1 MQFSKIGFTPK
12 LIICDLDG
20 TLVDSAGD
28 IQHALNAA
36 LMEMGLATVTEF
48 EVRGWVG
55 RGASRLVYCVLEAG
69 HHRKD
74 LHDALLAT
82 FMRHYQAAVC
92 DTSQLYDGVAEFIA
106 ACQQAHIPLACVTN
120 KPYAPAKDLL
130 AALNILQPF
139 QLLIG
144 GDTLPHKKPHP
155 EPLLHCLRYFGVA
168 AKDTLVLGDSRND
181 VEAALAAHIPCVA
194 VSYGYNHGEPI
205 EACKPEWIV
214 DSLAELLR

>member
-20 TLVDSAGD
+20 TLVDSASD
-28 IQHALNAA
+28 IQHSLNGALN
-36 LMEMGLATVTEF
+36 EMGLETVSEYD
-48 EVRGWVG
+48 VRRWVG
-55 RGASRLVYCVLEAG
+55 RGASRLVSCVLEAK
-69 HHRKD
+69 HYRKE
-74 LHDALLAT
+74 LHDDLLAI
-82 FMRHYQAAVC
+82 FMRHYQADIC
-92 DTSQLYDGVAEFIA
+92 LNSQLYEGVAEFIA
-106 ACQQAHIPLACVTN
+106 ACQQAHIPLACVSN

-168 AKDTLVLGDSRND
+168 AKDALVIGDSSND
-181 VEAALAAHIPCVA
+181 IEAALAAHIPCVA

-205 EACKPEWIV
+205 EASKPEWIV
-214 DSLAELLR
+214 DSLVEFL

>member
-20 TLVDSAGD
+20 TLVDSASD
-28 IQHALNAA
+28 IQHSLNGALN
-36 LMEMGLATVTEF
+36 EMGLETVSEYD
-48 EVRGWVG
+48 VRRWVG
-55 RGASRLVYCVLEAG
+55 RGASRLVSCVLEAK
-69 HHRKD
+69 HYRKE
-74 LHDALLAT
+74 LHDDLLAI
-82 FMRHYQAAVC
+82 FIRHYQADIC
-92 DTSQLYDGVAEFIA
+92 LNSQLYEGVAEFIA
-106 ACQQAHIPLACVTN
+106 ACQQAHIPLACVSN

-168 AKDTLVLGDSRND
+168 AKDALVIGDSSND
-181 VEAALAAHIPCVA
+181 IEAALAAHIPCVA

-205 EACKPEWIV
+205 EASKPEWIV
-214 DSLAELLR
+214 DSLVEFL

>member
-20 TLVDSAGD
+20 TLVDSASD
-28 IQHALNAA
+28 IQHSLNGALN
-36 LMEMGLATVTEF
+36 EMGLETVSEYD
-48 EVRGWVG
+48 VRLWVG
-55 RGASRLVYCVLEAG
+55 LGASRLVSCVLEAK
-69 HHRKD
+69 HYRKE
-74 LHDALLAT
+74 LHDDLLAI
-82 FMRHYQAAVC
+82 FIRHYQADIC
-92 DTSQLYDGVAEFIA
+92 LNSQLYEGVAEFIA
-106 ACQQAHIPLACVTN
+106 ACQQAHIPLACVSN

-130 AALNILQPF
+130 EALNILQPF

-168 AKDTLVLGDSRND
+168 AKDALVIGDSSND
-181 VEAALAAHIPCVA
+181 IEAALAAHIPCVA

-205 EACKPEWIV
+205 EASKPEWIV
-214 DSLAELLR
+214 DSLVEFL

>member
-20 TLVDSAGD
+20 TLVDSASD
-28 IQHALNAA
+28 IQHSLNGALN
-36 LMEMGLATVTEF
+36 EMGLETVSEYD
-48 EVRGWVG
+48 VRRWVG
-55 RGASRLVYCVLEAG
+55 RGASRLVSCVLEAK
-69 HHRKD
+69 HYRKE
-74 LHDALLAT
+74 LHDDLLAI
-82 FMRHYQAAVC
+82 FMRHYQADIC
-92 DTSQLYDGVAEFIA
+92 LNSQLYEGVAEFIA
-106 ACQQAHIPLACVTN
+106 ACQQAHIPLACVSN

-130 AALNILQPF
+130 EALNILQPF

-168 AKDTLVLGDSRND
+168 AKDALVIGDSSND
-181 VEAALAAHIPCVA
+181 IEAALAAHIPCVA

-205 EACKPEWIV
+205 EASKPEWIV
-214 DSLAELLR
+214 DSLVEFL

>member
-20 TLVDSAGD
+20 TLVDSASD
-28 IQHALNAA
+28 IQHSLNGALN
-36 LMEMGLATVTEF
+36 EMGLETVSEYD
-48 EVRGWVG
+48 VRRWVG
-55 RGASRLVYCVLEAG
+55 RGASRLVSCVLEAK
-69 HHRKD
+69 HYRKE
-74 LHDALLAT
+74 LHDDLLAI
-82 FMRHYQAAVC
+82 FMRHYQADVC
-92 DTSQLYDGVAEFIA
+92 LNSQLYEGVAEFIT
-106 ACQQAHIPLACVTN
+106 ACQQAHIPLACVSN

-168 AKDTLVLGDSRND
+168 VKDALVIGDSSND
-181 VEAALAAHIPCVA
+181 IEAALAAHIPCVA

-205 EACKPEWIV
+205 EASKPEWIV
-214 DSLAELLR
+214 DSLAEFL

>member
-20 TLVDSAGD
+20 TLVDSASD
-28 IQHALNAA
+28 IQYALNGA
-36 LMEMGLATVTEF
+36 LNEMGLESVTEYDL
-48 EVRGWVG
+48 RRWVG
-55 RGASRLVYCVLEAG
+55 RGASRLVSCVLDAK
-69 HHRKD
+69 HYRKE
-74 LHDALLAT
+74 LHDDLLAV
-82 FMRHYQAAVC
+82 FMRHYQNSVC
-92 DTSQLYDGVAEFIA
+92 QSSQLYQGVAEFIS
-106 ACQQAHIPLACVTN
+106 ACQQAQIPLACVTN

-155 EPLLHCLRYFGVA
+155 EPLLHCLRYFGVS
-168 AKDTLVLGDSRND
+168 AKDTLVLGDSSND
-181 VEAALAAHIPCVA
+181 IEAALAAHIPCVA

-205 EACKPEWIV
+205 EASKPEWIV
-214 DSLAELLR
+214 DSLAEFL

>member
-20 TLVDSAGD
+20 TLVDSASD
-28 IQHALNAA
+28 IQHSLNGALN
-36 LMEMGLATVTEF
+36 EMGLETVSEYD
-48 EVRGWVG
+48 VRRWVG
-55 RGASRLVYCVLEAG
+55 RGASRLVSCVLEAK
-69 HHRKD
+69 HYRKE
-74 LHDALLAT
+74 LHDDLLAI
-82 FMRHYQAAVC
+82 FMRHYQADIC
-92 DTSQLYDGVAEFIA
+92 LNSQLYEGVAEFIT
-106 ACQQAHIPLACVTN
+106 ACQQAHIPLACVSN

-130 AALNILQPF
+130 EALNILQPF

-168 AKDTLVLGDSRND
+168 AKDALVIGDSSND
-181 VEAALAAHIPCVA
+181 IEAALAAHIPCVA

-205 EACKPEWIV
+205 EASKPEWIV
-214 DSLAELLR
+214 DSLVEFL

>member
-20 TLVDSAGD
+20 TLVDSASD
-28 IQHALNAA
+28 IQHSLNGALN
-36 LMEMGLATVTEF
+36 EMGLETVSEYD
-48 EVRGWVG
+48 VRRWVG
-55 RGASRLVYCVLEAG
+55 RGASRLVSCVLEAK
-69 HHRKD
+69 HYRKE
-74 LHDALLAT
+74 LHDDLLAI
-82 FMRHYQAAVC
+82 FMRHYQADIC
-92 DTSQLYDGVAEFIA
+92 LNSQLYEGVAEFIT
-106 ACQQAHIPLACVTN
+106 ACQQAHIPLACVSN

-168 AKDTLVLGDSRND
+168 AKDALVIGDSSND
-181 VEAALAAHIPCVA
+181 IEAALAAHIPCVA

-205 EACKPEWIV
+205 EASKPEWIV
-214 DSLAELLR
+214 DSLVEFL

>member
-20 TLVDSAGD
+20 TLVDSASD
-28 IQHALNAA
+28 IQYALNGA
-36 LMEMGLATVTEF
+36 LNEMGLESVTEYD
-48 EVRGWVG
+48 VRRWVG
-55 RGASRLVYCVLEAG
+55 RGASRLVSCVLDAK
-69 HHRKD
+69 HYRKE
-74 LHDALLAT
+74 LHDDLLAV
-82 FMRHYQAAVC
+82 FMRHYQNSVC
-92 DTSQLYDGVAEFIA
+92 QSSQLYQGVAEFIS
-106 ACQQAHIPLACVTN
+106 ACQQAQIPLACVTN

-155 EPLLHCLRYFGVA
+155 EPLLHCLRYFGVS
-168 AKDTLVLGDSRND
+168 AKDTLVLGDSSND
-181 VEAALAAHIPCVA
+181 IEAALAAHIPCVA

-205 EACKPEWIV
+205 EASKPEWIV
-214 DSLAELLR
+214 DSLAEFL

>member
-20 TLVDSAGD
+20 TLVDSASD
-28 IQHALNAA
+28 IQHALNGS
-36 LMEMGLATVTEF
+36 LNEMGLETVSEY
-48 EVRGWVG
+48 EVRRWVG
-55 RGASRLVYCVLEAG
+55 RGASRLVSCVLEAK
-69 HHRKD
+69 HYRKE
-74 LHDALLAT
+74 LHDDLLAV
-82 FMRHYQAAVC
+82 FMRHYQAEVC
-92 DTSQLYDGVAEFIA
+92 LNSQLYEGVTEFIA
-106 ACQQAHIPLACVTN
+106 ACQQAHIPLACVSN

-130 AALNILQPF
+130 AALNILESF

-168 AKDTLVLGDSRND
+168 AKDALVVGDSSND
-181 VEAALAAHIPCVA
+181 IEAALAAHIPCVA

-205 EACKPEWIV
+205 ETSKPEWIV
-214 DSLAELLR
+214 DSLAEFL

>member
-20 TLVDSAGD
+20 TLVDSASD
-28 IQHALNAA
+28 IQHSLNGALN
-36 LMEMGLATVTEF
+36 EMGLETVSEYD
-48 EVRGWVG
+48 VRRWVG
-55 RGASRLVYCVLEAG
+55 RGASRLVSCVLEAK
-69 HHRKD
+69 HYRKE
-74 LHDALLAT
+74 LHDDLLAI
-82 FMRHYQAAVC
+82 FIRHYQADIC
-92 DTSQLYDGVAEFIA
+92 LNSQLYEGVAEFIA
-106 ACQQAHIPLACVTN
+106 ACQQAHIPLACVSN

-130 AALNILQPF
+130 EALNILQPF

-168 AKDTLVLGDSRND
+168 AKDALVIGDSSND
-181 VEAALAAHIPCVA
+181 IEAALAAHIPCVA

-205 EACKPEWIV
+205 EASKPEWIV
-214 DSLAELLR
+214 DSLVEFL

>member
-20 TLVDSAGD
+20 TLVDSASD
-28 IQHALNAA
+28 IQHSLNGALN
-36 LMEMGLATVTEF
+36 EMGLETVSEYD
-48 EVRGWVG
+48 VRRWVG
-55 RGASRLVYCVLEAG
+55 RGASRLVSCVLEAK
-69 HHRKD
+69 HYRKE
-74 LHDALLAT
+74 LHDDLLAI
-82 FMRHYQAAVC
+82 FIRHYQADIC
-92 DTSQLYDGVAEFIA
+92 LNSQLYEGVAEFIA
-106 ACQQAHIPLACVTN
+106 ACQQAHIPLACVSN

-130 AALNILQPF
+130 EALNILQPF

-168 AKDTLVLGDSRND
+168 AKDALVIGDSSND
-181 VEAALAAHIPCVA
+181 IEAALAAHIPCVA

-205 EACKPEWIV
+205 EASKPEWIV
-214 DSLAELLR
+214 DSLAEFL

>member
-20 TLVDSAGD
+20 TLVDSASD
-28 IQHALNAA
+28 IQHSLNGALN
-36 LMEMGLATVTEF
+36 EMGLETVSEYD
-48 EVRGWVG
+48 VRRWVG
-55 RGASRLVYCVLEAG
+55 RGASRLVSCGLEAK
-69 HHRKD
+69 HYRKE
-74 LHDALLAT
+74 LHDDLLAI
-82 FMRHYQAAVC
+82 FIRHYQADIC
-92 DTSQLYDGVAEFIA
+92 LNSQLYEGVAEFIA
-106 ACQQAHIPLACVTN
+106 ACQQAHIPLACVSN

-130 AALNILQPF
+130 EALNILQPF

-168 AKDTLVLGDSRND
+168 AKDALVIGDSSND
-181 VEAALAAHIPCVA
+181 IEAALAAHIPCVA

-205 EACKPEWIV
+205 EASKPEWIV
-214 DSLAELLR
+214 DSLVEFL

>member
-20 TLVDSAGD
+20 TLVDSASD
-28 IQHALNAA
+28 IQYALNGA
-36 LMEMGLATVTEF
+36 LLEMGLEPVSEYD
-48 EVRGWVG
+48 VRLWIG
-55 RGASRLVYCVLEAG
+55 RGASRLISCVLEAK
-69 HHRKD
+69 HYRRE
-74 LHDALLAT
+74 LHDDLLAV
-82 FMRHYQAAVC
+82 FMRHYQNSVC
-92 DTSQLYDGVAEFIA
+92 QSSLLYKGVAEFIA

-155 EPLLHCLRYFGVA
+155 EPLLHCLRYFDVA
-168 AKDTLVLGDSRND
+168 SKDALVLGDSRND

-205 EACKPEWIV
+205 EASKPEWIV
-214 DSLAELLR
+214 DSLAEFL

>member
-20 TLVDSAGD
+20 TLVDSASD
-28 IQHALNAA
+28 IQHSLNGALN
-36 LMEMGLATVTEF
+36 EMGLETVSEYD
-48 EVRGWVG
+48 VRRWVG
-55 RGASRLVYCVLEAG
+55 RGASRLVSCVLEAK
-69 HHRKD
+69 HYRKE
-74 LHDALLAT
+74 LHDDLLAI
-82 FMRHYQAAVC
+82 FMRHYQADVC
-92 DTSQLYDGVAEFIA
+92 LNSQLYEGVAEFIT
-106 ACQQAHIPLACVTN
+106 ACQQAHIPLACVSN

-144 GDTLPHKKPHP
+144 GDTLLHKKPHP

-168 AKDTLVLGDSRND
+168 AKDALVIGDSSND
-181 VEAALAAHIPCVA
+181 IEAALAAHIPCVA

-205 EACKPEWIV
+205 EASKPEWIV
-214 DSLAELLR
+214 DSLAEFL